1 MASRRGEESQNLAHD
16 ALSLIRLE
24 QELCVRG
31 AVDDDQ
37 LFRIGRLLVLRA
49 NLRKSW
55 ARVVGV
61 VPRDDEQFPPLPFFG
76 LAVGTGCQQYQA
88 IDFTWRGSHGVE
100 RRIASHA
107 CSDDRHVL
115 CAFLTQVSYS
125 AHYSQGRPKT
135 RSARFL
141 SSFGLANPPTID

>member
-1 MASRRGEESQNLAHD
+1 MASRGGEESQNLVHD

-31 AVDDDQ
+31 ALDDDQ
-37 LFRIGRLLVLRA
+37 LFWIGRLLVLRA

-61 VPRDDEQFPPLPFFG
+61 APCDDEQFAPLPFLG

-88 IDFTWRGSHGVE
+88 IDFTWRGSHSVE

-107 CSDDRHVL
+107 CSDDRHAP
-115 CAFLTQVSYS
+115 CAFLTQVSYCGQ
-125 AHYSQGRPKT
+125 HVQGRPKI
-135 RSARFL
+135 RSCELR
-141 SSFGLANPPTID
+141 SF